1 MDERSSESG
10 LSLREI
16 CCVPLFRGAKYD
28 GFSVISRSEI
38 RQYFRTSLPHPSQ
51 SPVTENQA
59 VIETR
64 NLTKRYDEFT
74 ALDSLSLTV
83 AAGQIL
89 GFIGPNG
96 AGKTTTIRILVGLLK
111 PTSGTAR
118 IAGAD
123 CLSESRRIKRLVGYM
138 PDDFGKYDNMRVSEY
153 LDFFGAAY
161 GIGRRKRVLRI
172 DEVLEIA
179 GASHMK
185 DLFVDALSRG
195 MQQRVAIARTLMH
208 DPQVLILDEPAN
220 GLDPQARIDMRA
232 MLLRLAEMGKTLIVT
247 SHILPELAR
256 VCDLVAMIT
265 RGKLR
270 AFGTLDEIMRDIQQR
285 RTFEIQL
292 VDSEHVGGV
301 AQRVEQWM
309 KQHQEPSVVSES
321 IAETMVRFTTSL
333 GDREITP
340 LLSHLVT
347 HGEAIA
353 QFREVP
359 TDLEDAFLSVA
370 GEAEKVSTASD
381 GDKPSEVAAS

>member
-1 MDERSSESG
+1 MTD
-10 LSLREI
+10 
-16 CCVPLFRGAKYD
+16 
-28 GFSVISRSEI
+28 
-38 RQYFRTSLPHPSQ
+38 PS
-51 SPVTENQA
+51 PI
-59 VIETR
+59 IETV

-74 ALDSLSLTV
+74 ALDSLSISV
-83 AAGQIL
+83 HSGQIL

-111 PTSGTAR
+111 PTSGSAR

-123 CLSESRRIKRLVGYM
+123 CLTESRKIKRLVGYM
-138 PDDFGKYDNMRVSEY
+138 PDDFGKYNNMRVGEY

-161 GIGRRKRVLRI
+161 GIGRRQRIVRI

-179 GASHMK
+179 GATYMK

-208 DPQVLILDEPAN
+208 DPQVMILDEPAN
-220 GLDPQARIDMRA
+220 GLDPQARIDMRS

-256 VCDLVAMIT
+256 VCDIVAMIT
-265 RGKLR
+265 KGRLR

-292 VDSEHVGGV
+292 VDHDQVDRVVGLVENWSREMDHPSEVTG
-301 AQRVEQWM
+301 A
-309 KQHQEPSVVSES
+309 KTES
-321 IAETMVRFTTSL
+321 MVRFTTEL
-333 GDREITP
+333 NDREITP
-340 LLSHLVT
+340 LLTHLVGS
-347 HGEAIA
+347 GEAIA

-370 GEAEKVSTASD
+370 GQSHDDDAAEKQVAS
-381 GDKPSEVAAS
+381 GQAASEQAAS